1 MEWEDRP
8 MHFLNKRIEFAT
20 FEYNNEIKT
29 PSNGL
34 KKRFLGVYKKRKTQL
49 FLFVFLRFSL

>member
-1 MEWEDRP
+1 MGRQTNA
-8 MHFLNKRIEFAT
+8 FLNKRIEFAT

-49 FLFVFLRFSL
+49 FLFVFLRFSV